1 MYFPMITE
9 LKGKRC
15 LIAGGGKVAVHKAKI
30 LLSFE
35 PDITIISP
43 EFVPDFSDE
52 PFYFDLNCSGQE
64 LIQKTLAK
72 SEQVS
77 SGQKV
82 GFVRRKILDKDII
95 SADIVIAATGDRE
108 TDSHI
113 SFLARK
119 NNIPVNVVDVP
130 ELCTFIFPAMIN
142 DGALNISVS
151 TSGKSPVAS
160 QKIRDGIK
168 ESIPDFMPAMID
180 RLSEIRP
187 AVVRENISHSD
198 KKNIFNNLYEY
209 GITHDGQIPDEIVA
223 DEINRK
229 KLI

>member
-1 MYFPMITE
+1 M
-9 LKGKRC
+9 
-15 LIAGGGKVAVHKAKI
+15 
-30 LLSFE
+30 
-35 PDITIISP
+35 
-43 EFVPDFSDE
+43 
-52 PFYFDLNCSGQE
+52 
-64 LIQKTLAK
+64 
-72 SEQVS
+72 
-77 SGQKV
+77 
-82 GFVRRKILDKDII
+82 
-95 SADIVIAATGDRE
+95 
-108 TDSHI
+108 
-113 SFLARK
+113 
-119 NNIPVNVVDVP
+119 NVVDVP

-168 ESIPDFMPAMID
+168 EIIPDFMPAMID
-180 RLSEIRP
+180 RLSERRP